1 VNVEFKYAGQSG
13 VVAGLSSAR
22 VAFATNELRD
32 AAFFR
37 GELARPLVMRDA
49 MAALFAVV
57 VSDLKFHVRDRV
69 AFRAWLEQQDREFLR
84 GLVVRGEQ
92 IRRQIEEREV
102 RLAELDDAR
111 AELQR
116 PFRAAR
122 RAYFEYAYAQQYE
135 LEYLLDPVISIHPDE
150 LSFEA
155 FSRDESSYARVA
167 LKYDLFA
174 KIDAFECGTTNV
186 DFSTRLHRQ
195 LDRMRSYRQTRF
207 DVDAGGFTVTNR
219 EDGGHREKKIDVPES
234 WTNGFLQ
241 VQSVMTL
248 GLRRIRLAPIDVFN
262 LCRFLARF
270 RAKTSPRA
278 LRWQLEPGR
287 PTRVVFE
294 PWEHTLTLSPVS
306 VYQGER
312 SEFIRTWGRDR
323 LKVLER
329 LLPTMQHTDV
339 HLAGHGMPSIW
350 VCDLGDLTFT
360 LGLSGWTDQDW
371 NAGASFELLARRLD
385 ADPAALTRAYETLRR
400 ERYGSVDRLAELTGL
415 GVQQTRACLSFL
427 CQSGR
432 AMFDL
437 STGVFRH
444 RDLFFTPFVAQ
455 AAIAR
460 AQLVSE
466 QQDPK
471 AKAARQVF
479 EAGDARFTARRPHQG
494 GYKLSGS
501 VRGTD
506 GERTRPL
513 LSVDAEGQIIE
524 ATCTCKHFR
533 THRLTTGPCEH
544 MLALRL
550 AHMARLRSEDERQQE
565 VDPL

>member
-1 VNVEFKYAGQSG
+1 MNVEFKYAGQSG
-13 VVAGLSSAR
+13 VVAGLHDAR
-22 VAFATNELRD
+22 VAFATNELRE

-37 GELARPLVMRDA
+37 GELARPLVLRDA

-57 VSDLKFHVRDRV
+57 VSDLKYRVRDRV
-69 AFRAWLEQQDREFLR
+69 AFRAWLEEQDREFLR
-84 GLVVRGEQ
+84 GLSVRSEE
-92 IRRQIEEREV
+92 IRRQLEEKET
-102 RLAELDDAR
+102 RLAQLD
-111 AELQR
+111 
-116 PFRAAR
+116 AAR
-122 RAYFEYAYAQQYE
+122 LELRKPFNAARKAYFEYAFAEQYE
-135 LEYLLDPVISIHPDE
+135 LEYVLDPVISIHPDE

-155 FSRDESSYARVA
+155 FSRDESSYGRVA

-174 KIDAFECGTTNV
+174 KIDEFECGTTNV
-186 DFSTRLHRQ
+186 DFSGRLHRQ
-195 LDRMRSYRQTRF
+195 LDRMRSYRNTRF

-219 EDGGHREKKIDVPES
+219 EDGGHREKKIDVPDS

-248 GLRRIRLAPIDVFN
+248 GLRKIRLAAIDVFN
-262 LCRFLARF
+262 IVRFLAR
-270 RAKTSPRA
+270 RKAHSSPRA
-278 LRWQLEPGR
+278 LRWLLEPGR

-294 PWEHTLTLSPVS
+294 PWEHVLELSPCS
-306 VYQGER
+306 VFAGEKP
-312 SEFIRTWGRDR
+312 EFIRTWGRDR

-329 LLPTMQHTDV
+329 ILPVVHHVDV

-350 VCDLGDLTFT
+350 TCDLGDVVFT

-371 NAGASFELLARRLD
+371 TAGASFELLSRRLD
-385 ADPAALTRAYETLRR
+385 TDAVALGRTYDALRERRYATAAALAQTL
-400 ERYGSVDRLAELTGL
+400 GL
-415 GVQQTRACLSFL
+415 GEQEVRSCLSFL

-437 STGVFRH
+437 GTGVFRH
-444 RDLFFTPFVAQ
+444 RDLFFTPFVPQ
-455 AAIAR
+455 AAIAK
-460 AQLVSE
+460 AHELAE

-471 AKAARQVF
+471 AKAARRVF
-479 EAGDARFTARRPHQG
+479 ENGDARFTARRPHDG

-513 LSVDAEGQIIE
+513 LSVDGEGRIIE

-533 THRLTTGPCEH
+533 SHRLTKGPCEH

-550 AHMARLRSEDERQQE
+550 AHMARLSAEDKGG
-565 VDPL
+565 